1 MRLLVLVF
9 APACAAQPAEFTIFL
24 GSGEKDLSPLR
35 TRIEENRNRLRR
47 SLREAA
53 RLGLRPCLSTDEIL
67 ISTVALESMSKRIA
81 HDGNPRRV
89 DLGKE
94 AVWEL
99 HHAKFREVLRAFPQD
114 VYGMVR
120 TGENYPFGGR
130 REPQGSH
137 LQPQHRSRRVE
148 RSPRC

>member
-9 APACAAQPAEFTIFL
+9 ALACAAQPAEFTIFL
-24 GSGEKDLSPLR
+24 GSGEKELSPLR

-47 SLREAA
+47 NLREAA

-67 ISTVALESMSKRIA
+67 IPTAALESMSKRI
-81 HDGNPRRV
+81 DGNPRRV

-94 AVWEL
+94 AFWEL
-99 HHAKFREVLRAFPQD
+99 HHAKFREVLRAFPQI

-120 TGENYPFGGR
+120 TGENHPFGGR
-130 REPQGSH
+130 REPQESH